1 MPNMR
6 RTIKSMLKHIGVE
19 ENHIIK
25 AGDGAKALQK
35 YI

>member
-1 MPNMR
+1 
-6 RTIKSMLKHIGVE
+6 MLKHIEIE
-19 ENHIIK
+19 ENYIIE